1 MRKNTEHCEYL
12 AILRGKQ
19 CWNSEER
26 AHSRVYAK
34 EEMHA
39 GSAGIRHRCGHAP
52 CWNTIGM
59 RTQMGCKKMLFCVR
73 QCWNTAWTRAKTSA
87 GTRCWRTVKKG
98 VENSWE
104 FENSGKQVVKR
115 PRVLTPQCWKHCV
128 LRGSF
133 SEKFDTTNQN
143 HCFCRLI
150 VWENPGKC
158 TSNPA

>member
-1 MRKNTEHCEYL
+1 MRAPAGFQT
-12 AILRGKQ
+12 
-19 CWNSEER
+19 
-26 AHSRVYAK
+26 V
-34 EEMHA
+34 EMHA

-59 RTQMGCKKMLFCVR
+59 RAPLGVR
-73 QCWNTAWTRAKTSA
+73 DGGNARIPRWNRVGMRAKTSA
-87 GTRCWRTVKKG
+87 GTRCKCARKKMLKIAG
-98 VENSWE
+98 SV
-104 FENSGKQVVKR
+104 ENSGKQVVKR

-150 VWENPGKC
+150 FWENPGKC